1 MAKSKKNY
9 LVIVLVVALV
19 SLAVGYAAFSQ
30 NLTISGTATG
40 TTTWDVK
47 FTDATMSDTTHG
59 TATVTDEVVTVEGTL
74 GFPGDAFTV
83 TTEITNA
90 GSLPAK
96 LTEFKLTDKDG
107 NEFESEDI
115 TVEIPTMATDGS
127 EIIEPGKACT
137 VTIAVKWNEASEK
150 ESVTAGF
157 DVHFAYEQSTTTVN
171 VEADHGAHN

>member
-9 LVIVLVVALV
+9 LVIALVIALV

-59 TATVTDEVVTVEGTL
+59 TAIVADDTVTVNGTL

-96 LTEFKLTDKDG
+96 LTEFNLTDDTG
-107 NEFESEDI
+107 AEFANDDV
-115 TVEIPTMATDGS
+115 TVEIPTMATDGT
-127 EIIEPGKACT
+127 EIIAPGEACT

-150 ESVTAGF
+150 ESVSAGF
-157 DVHFAYEQSTTTVN
+157 KVNFAYEQSTTTVN
-171 VEADHGAHN
+171 VEADHGTHN

>member
-59 TATVTDEVVTVEGTL
+59 TSKTIMK
-74 GFPGDAFTV
+74 FFT
-83 TTEITNA
+83 
-90 GSLPAK
+90 
-96 LTEFKLTDKDG
+96 
-107 NEFESEDI
+107 
-115 TVEIPTMATDGS
+115 
-127 EIIEPGKACT
+127 
-137 VTIAVKWNEASEK
+137 
-150 ESVTAGF
+150 
-157 DVHFAYEQSTTTVN
+157 HFN
-171 VEADHGAHN
+171 I